1 MESNWCFGQVFKRL
15 EHVCIRP
22 KYVPYSSN
30 LYRDSVKTLET
41 PMWRRNSMRVFL
53 KGSLFAVSLIASGA
67 VFAGVDTETDEN
79 GIILAGHDAVA
90 YFTEGKP
97 VLGKATITAVHNDA
111 IYRFSSQK
119 NRDMFVSNPDKYAP
133 AYGGFCA
140 YGATFGKKFEING
153 KAFEIVDGVLYV
165 NKDESVYKAW
175 AKNIPTHIDEANE
188 EWPEIKDVSA
198 DDL

>member
-1 MESNWCFGQVFKRL
+1 MKA
-15 EHVCIRP
+15 
-22 KYVPYSSN
+22 
-30 LYRDSVKTLET
+30 
-41 PMWRRNSMRVFL
+41 FL
-53 KGSLFAVSLIASGA
+53 KSSLLAVSLIASSVA
-67 VFAGVDTETDEN
+67 WAGVDTETDEN

-90 YFTEGKP
+90 YFTQGKP

-111 IYRFSSQK
+111 IYRFSSEE

-165 NKDESVYKAW
+165 NKDENVYKAW
-175 AKNIPTHIDEANE
+175 AKSIPTHIDEADQ
-188 EWPEIKDVSA
+188 EWPKIKDVSA
-198 DDL
+198 NAL

>member
-1 MESNWCFGQVFKRL
+1 MKA
-15 EHVCIRP
+15 
-22 KYVPYSSN
+22 
-30 LYRDSVKTLET
+30 
-41 PMWRRNSMRVFL
+41 FL
-53 KGSLFAVSLIASGA
+53 KSSLLAVSLIASSA
-67 VFAGVDTETDEN
+67 AWAGVDTETDEN

-90 YFTEGKP
+90 YFTQGKP

-111 IYRFSSQK
+111 IYRFSSEE

-165 NKDESVYKAW
+165 NKDENVYKAW
-175 AKNIPTHIDEANE
+175 AKSIPTHIDEADQ
-188 EWPEIKDVSA
+188 EWPKIKDVSA
-198 DDL
+198 NAL